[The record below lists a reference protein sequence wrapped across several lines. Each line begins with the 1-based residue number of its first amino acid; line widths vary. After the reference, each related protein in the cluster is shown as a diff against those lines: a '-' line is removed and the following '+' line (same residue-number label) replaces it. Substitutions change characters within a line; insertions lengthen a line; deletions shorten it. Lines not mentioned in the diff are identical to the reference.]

1 MHYLLGLRFAEACAL
16 GSERADHPL
25 QRLYIVWQGAARS
38 TSMSVKSTLTRA
50 FPHRPTWMLS
60 QSVAV
65 ITRLQPDATDHRQAA
80 LMQVKTDSWNNEQ
93 IHGGNVRRV
102 VTKEGLPRARD
113 LRQVGRGLG
122 VRYVPDCAR
131 ERFMV
136 ASGIGRRDDPA
147 VRSRVL

>member
-1 MHYLLGLRFAEACAL
+1 MDVESIGR
-16 GSERADHPL
+16 SDHPATAG
-25 QRLYIVWQGAARS
+25 R
-38 TSMSVKSTLTRA
+38 
-50 FPHRPTWMLS
+50 HRPS
-60 QSVAV
+60 PGG
-65 ITRLQPDATDHRQAA
+65 IE
-80 LMQVKTDSWNNEQ
+80 QVKTDSWNNEQ